1 MTRNALMRL
10 EFPAEK
16 GFNDYSRYR
25 HARGVVIRV
34 ARNKKEKR
42 SMRLKDKVAI
52 ITGAGL
58 GMGQEASILFAKEG
72 AKVVVF
78 DLNEEAAAETV
89 AEVKKNGGKALLVV
103 GDVAREADVKR
114 GVDEG
119 VKAFGK
125 LNILYANA
133 GVLWKDRDKSV
144 IETTEE
150 NWDIVQAIN
159 LKGAFFLTKHGIP
172 KLKQAG
178 GGSII
183 LVGSISALAGFTLA
197 QDSYTCAKGALI
209 SLAKSLAVQFGPD
222 KIRCNVIHPGM
233 IDTPLQAPYLTPEKK
248 KAIADSLPMKRLGVA
263 RDIANAALFLASD
276 ESSWMTGAEMIV
288 DGGFIAT

>member
-1 MTRNALMRL
+1 
-10 EFPAEK
+10 
-16 GFNDYSRYR
+16 
-25 HARGVVIRV
+25 
-34 ARNKKEKR
+34 
-42 SMRLKDKVAI
+42 MRLKDKVAI

-58 GMGQEASILFAKEG
+58 GMGRAGSVLFAREG
-72 AKVVVF
+72 ASVLIF
-78 DLNEEAAAETV
+78 DMNEKAARETESIIKAE
-89 AEVKKNGGKALLVV
+89 GGKCAVFV
-103 GDVAREADVKR
+103 GDVSKEADVKA
-114 GVDEG
+114 GVEEA
-119 VKAFGK
+119 VKQFGK

-172 KLKQAG
+172 YLQKAG

-183 LVGSISALAGFTLA
+183 LVGSISALVGFTLA

-222 KIRCNVIHPGM
+222 NIRCNIIHPGM
-233 IDTPLQAPYLTPEKK
+233 VDTPLQEPYLTPEKK
-248 KAIADSLPMKRLGVA
+248 KAIGDSLPLKRLGKPE
-263 RDIANAALFLASD
+263 DIANTALFLASD
-276 ESSWMTGAEMIV
+276 ESSWMTGAELIV

>member
-1 MTRNALMRL
+1 
-10 EFPAEK
+10 
-16 GFNDYSRYR
+16 
-25 HARGVVIRV
+25 
-34 ARNKKEKR
+34 
-42 SMRLKDKVAI
+42 MRLKDKVAI

-58 GMGQEASILFAKEG
+58 GMGRAGSVLFAREG
-72 AKVVVF
+72 ASVLIF
-78 DLNEEAAAETV
+78 DLNEKAARET
-89 AEVKKNGGKALLVV
+89 EDIIKSEGGKCAVFV
-103 GDVAREADVKR
+103 GDVSKEADVKA
-114 GVDEG
+114 GVEEA
-119 VKAFGK
+119 VKQFGK
-125 LNILYANA
+125 LDILYANA

-172 KLKQAG
+172 YLQKAG

-183 LVGSISALAGFTLA
+183 LVGSISALVGFTLA

-222 KIRCNVIHPGM
+222 NIRCNIIHPGM
-233 IDTPLQAPYLTPEKK
+233 VDTPLQEPYLTPEKK
-248 KAIADSLPMKRLGVA
+248 KAIGDSLPLKRLGKPE
-263 RDIANAALFLASD
+263 DIAYTALFLASD
-276 ESSWMTGAEMIV
+276 ESSWMTGSELIV

>member
-1 MTRNALMRL
+1 
-10 EFPAEK
+10 
-16 GFNDYSRYR
+16 
-25 HARGVVIRV
+25 
-34 ARNKKEKR
+34 
-42 SMRLKDKVAI
+42 MRLKDKVAI

-58 GMGQEASILFAKEG
+58 GMGRAGSVLFAREG
-72 AKVVVF
+72 ASVLIF
-78 DLNEEAAAETV
+78 DLNEKAARET
-89 AEVKKNGGKALLVV
+89 ESIIKSEGGKCAVFI
-103 GDVAREADVKR
+103 GDVSKEADVKA
-114 GVDEG
+114 GVEEA
-119 VKAFGK
+119 VKQFGK

-172 KLKQAG
+172 YLQKAG

-183 LVGSISALAGFTLA
+183 LVGSISALVGFTLA

-222 KIRCNVIHPGM
+222 NIRCNIIHPGM
-233 IDTPLQAPYLTPEKK
+233 VDTPLQEPYLTPEKK
-248 KAIADSLPMKRLGVA
+248 KAIGDSLPLKRLGKPE
-263 RDIANAALFLASD
+263 DIAYTALFLASD
-276 ESSWMTGAEMIV
+276 ESSWMTGAELIV

>member
-1 MTRNALMRL
+1 MRL
-10 EFPAEK
+10 A
-16 GFNDYSRYR
+16 N
-25 HARGVVIRV
+25 
-34 ARNKKEKR
+34 
-42 SMRLKDKVAI
+42 KVAI

-58 GMGQEASILFAKEG
+58 GMGREASILFAKEG
-72 AKVVVF
+72 AAVGVF
-78 DLNEEAAAETV
+78 DFNVDAGKETV
-89 AEVKKNGGKALLVV
+89 RLIEQSGGKALFIH
-103 GDVAREADVKR
+103 GDVSKEADVKR
-114 GVDEG
+114 GIDET

-125 LNILYANA
+125 LDILYANA

-150 NWDIVQAIN
+150 NWDVVQAIN

-172 KLKQAG
+172 ALRKAG

-209 SLAKSLAVQFGPD
+209 SLCKSLAIQFAPEQ
-222 KIRCNVIHPGM
+222 IRCNIIHPGF
-233 IDTPLQAPYLTPEKK
+233 IDTPLQAPYLNEQKRT
-248 KAIADSLPMKRLGVA
+248 AIANEIPLRRLGTA

-288 DGGFIAT
+288 DGGFMAM

>member
-1 MTRNALMRL
+1 
-10 EFPAEK
+10 
-16 GFNDYSRYR
+16 
-25 HARGVVIRV
+25 
-34 ARNKKEKR
+34 
-42 SMRLKDKVAI
+42 MRLKDKVAI

-58 GMGQEASILFAKEG
+58 GMGREASVLFGKEG
-72 AKVVVF
+72 ASVGVF
-78 DLNEEAAAETV
+78 DLNAEAGKETV
-89 AEVKKNGGKALLVV
+89 ALVERAGGKALFIQ
-103 GDVAREADVKR
+103 GDVSKEADVKR
-114 GVDEG
+114 AVDET
-119 VKAFGK
+119 VKKFGK

-172 KLKQAG
+172 ALRKAG

-209 SLAKSLAVQFGPD
+209 SLCKSLAIQFAPEQ
-222 KIRCNVIHPGM
+222 IRCNIIHPGF
-233 IDTPLQAPYLTPEKK
+233 IDTPLQAPYLNDQKRT
-248 KAIADSLPMKRLGVA
+248 AIANEIPLRRLGTA

-276 ESSWMTGAEMIV
+276 ESGWMTGAEMVV
-288 DGGFIAT
+288 DGGFMAM